1 MNATANPGNV
11 ATLAAYTLGRGVGS
25 VRLGAGSGAATLR
38 TAAKGGARVSA
49 VAGGALIT
57 ALSSVFYGYSNARR
71 WKQGRMTGA
80 EAIRHTASESVGMGV
95 AAGIGVAASSF
106 LAATVWIASATA
118 LVPFAA
124 GAAAAT
130 AAKTAWDHTM
140 KREIAPKQ
148 EKKRLER
155 PAGSHNT

>member
-1 MNATANPGNV
+1 MNANPKNV
-11 ATLAAYTLGRGVGS
+11 VTLAAYTLGRGVGS

-38 TAAKGGARVSA
+38 TAAKGGARVSV

-57 ALSSVFYGYSNARR
+57 ALSSVFYGYSNARK
-71 WKQGRMTGA
+71 WKQGKITGK
-80 EAIRHTASESVGMGV
+80 EAIRHTTTDSVGTGV
-95 AAGIGVAASSF
+95 ATGIGLAASNL

-118 LVPFAA
+118 LAPFVA
-124 GAAAAT
+124 GAVAAT

-148 EKKRLER
+148 E
-155 PAGSHNT
+155 